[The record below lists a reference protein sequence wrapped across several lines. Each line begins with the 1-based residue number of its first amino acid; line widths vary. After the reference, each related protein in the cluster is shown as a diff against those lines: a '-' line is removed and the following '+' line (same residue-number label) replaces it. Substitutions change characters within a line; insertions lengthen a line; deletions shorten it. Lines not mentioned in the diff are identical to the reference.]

1 MTRLCFISDTHEQ
14 HGQLTQRIIGAQ
26 ADVLVHCGDFTG
38 RGHLDKIRDFAE
50 WCAMLVRKGYVKH
63 VVTVAGNHDLTLDAT
78 QPNVGDAPVI
88 GRLCLEQH
96 GVAYLEDSGAEVAG
110 LRFYGSPWTPRFFDW
125 GFQLVSD
132 AQSRRIFG
140 AIPECDVLVTH
151 GPPLGIRDLVP
162 SGQHAGSRRLL
173 DAVRRVRPRIHAFGH
188 IHCQY
193 GITAGKDTL
202 YINAAT
208 CTEAYRPT
216 NAPIVVDL
224 EAA

>member
-1 MTRLCFISDTHEQ
+1 MTRLCFVSDTHEQ

-38 RGHLDKIRDFAE
+38 RGCLDKVNSFAD
-50 WCAMLVRKGYVKH
+50 WCSMLVRKGYVKRA
-63 VVTVAGNHDLTLDAT
+63 VAVAGNHDLTLDRSRPDMGSVPDIARALLE
-78 QPNVGDAPVI
+78 DA
-88 GRLCLEQH
+88 
-96 GVAYLEDSGAEVAG
+96 GVVYLEDSGAEVAG

-162 SGQHAGSRRLL
+162 GGQHVGSRRLL